1 MDKAV
6 EFVLSCMN
14 FDGGFGRIPGSESH
28 AGQVCVVAST
38 VCVCLAVVFL
48 ETITAPPPLSSLPLP
63 LCQVYCCVGALAVAN
78 ALHHVDAD
86 QLGWWLCER
95 QLPSGGLNGRDTHKC
110 TQAFT
115 HIHTCMHTHTHIHTH
130 THKHTRADT
139 HTHRLR
145 ESHTLCGLLSV
156 KVDRRSS
163 PMCATP
169 GGFWHRCRSL
179 AGSTGL
185 AKCVHSLTSVYCTC
199 LQTHYTVCT
208 PIWELEA
215 YEKAFYSFS

>member
-38 VCVCLAVVFL
+38 VCVPCCCVPEDHHCPSPSVS
-48 ETITAPPPLSSLPLP
+48 TAPPPLSSLPLP

-110 TQAFT
+110 THA
-115 HIHTCMHTHTHIHTH
+115 CMHTYTHTH
-130 THKHTRADT
+130 THKHTHKHTHADT
-139 HTHRLR
+139 HT
-145 ESHTLCGLLSV
+145 
-156 KVDRRSS
+156 
-163 PMCATP
+163 
-169 GGFWHRCRSL
+169 
-179 AGSTGL
+179 ST
-185 AKCVHSLTSVYCTC
+185 HM
-199 LQTHYTVCT
+199 QTHADTHIHT
-208 PIWELEA
+208 D
-215 YEKAFYSFS
+215 